1 MRDAR
6 ADNEAGDEAHSRR
19 RGSFP
24 GHPREARALD
34 KFLAE
39 GEAGGLI
46 EEGDQEATTIARQG
60 EGLDKLQ

>member
-1 MRDAR
+1 MSDAQ

-34 KFLAE
+34 KLLAE

-46 EEGDQEATTIARQG
+46 EKGDQEASTIARQG